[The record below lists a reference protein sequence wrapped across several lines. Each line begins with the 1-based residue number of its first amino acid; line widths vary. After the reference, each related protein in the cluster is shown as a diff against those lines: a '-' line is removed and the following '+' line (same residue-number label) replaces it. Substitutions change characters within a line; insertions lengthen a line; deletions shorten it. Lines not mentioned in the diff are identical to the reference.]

1 LYDQLEIVNVAAL
14 SACTFALPN
23 RLQMS
28 NTLLGFGIVAI
39 AAAIV
44 GGGLKAFGVEFP
56 ALQSTARQ
64 VLLAILGII
73 SIASAEWN
81 IVQQSTDWI
90 WQKIWPQPQ
99 PQPQPQLQRQS
110 APAPDQKFYYRLSTM
125 FGGPKQPLDVISGGP
140 NNNLTHLAPLQE
152 APGQFWHFRAN
163 NDGTYALTNRLRG
176 ANTCLDIFVGG
187 SSDNQPY
194 LTTCSN
200 VSGQAW
206 SLWMDA
212 SGIRLT
218 TQFRGPSTC
227 LDIFNGGPD
236 NNQPHLAPCDDVSGQ
251 YWVLSKTDKQ
261 VN

>member
-1 LYDQLEIVNVAAL
+1 LYDQLKIVNVATL
-14 SACTFALPN
+14 SACTFALLN
-23 RLQMS
+23 KLQMS

-44 GGGLKAFGVEFP
+44 GGGLKAFGIEFP

-64 VLLAILGII
+64 VLLAVLGII
-73 SIASAEWN
+73 SITSAEWDV
-81 IVQQSTDWI
+81 VQPSTGWI
-90 WQKIWPQPQ
+90 RQKIWPQP
-99 PQPQPQLQRQS
+99 PPQRQP
-110 APAPDQKFYYRLSTM
+110 APAPEQKFYYRLSTV
-125 FGGPKQPLDVISGGP
+125 FGGPKQPLDVFSGGP

-152 APGQFWHFRAN
+152 ASGQFWHFRAN
-163 NDGTYALTNRLRG
+163 GDGTYALTNRLRG
-176 ANTCLDIFVGG
+176 PNSCLDIFVGG

-194 LTTCSN
+194 LTNCSN

-206 SLWMDA
+206 SLWLDTT
-212 SGIRLT
+212 GIRLT

-227 LDIFNGGPD
+227 LDIFNGGPN
-236 NNQPHLAPCDDVSGQ
+236 NNQSYLAPCDDVSGQ